1 MLGRT
6 DYSATQRRRA
16 TIFRPATAA
25 AHLTYDRHI
34 SERQSLNTIFTRVNP
49 SIRIN
54 CVQRA
59 VVTWSFRLKLRHL
72 SFVCKTFTNWRFCKQ
87 NFLKP
92 PINEDL
98 YINSM
103 YIDETIGE
111 VWSGDWGQ
119 MWRCDVDNVSWPRP
133 PDTDLQPLQP
143 RPRGHVSWRPWR
155 PRQHT
160 WRSISVPRSSGRCCD
175 LQRHTAE
182 STTIISKKQ

>member
-59 VVTWSFRLKLRHL
+59 VVLSPLTRRLQLFLPELIAHCQGDEEGVLGGLYQCLQCHL
-72 SFVCKTFTNWRFCKQ
+72 IV
-87 NFLKP
+87 L
-92 PINEDL
+92 
-98 YINSM
+98 
-103 YIDETIGE
+103 GA
-111 VWSGDWGQ
+111 VA
-119 MWRCDVDNVSWPRP
+119 V
-133 PDTDLQPLQP
+133 
-143 RPRGHVSWRPWR
+143 
-155 PRQHT
+155 
-160 WRSISVPRSSGRCCD
+160 
-175 LQRHTAE
+175 
-182 STTIISKKQ
+182 